1 MVELKTYSEE
11 LFNRILY
18 ATESNSTFSE
28 EEFFNLTSELLGEAG
43 VLDDIEYHPF
53 KNREKVYE
61 WMVFPI
67 TSLKD
72 L

>member
-28 EEFFNLTSELLGEAG
+28 EEFFNLTSELIHNKCFCKA
-43 VLDDIEYHPF
+43 
-53 KNREKVYE
+53 KSAARRESSEIK
-61 WMVFPI
+61 
-67 TSLKD
+67 
-72 L
+72 